1 MFTTV
6 AHSQFQLMNGDFSAR
21 CDAMASTI
29 VLFDESL
36 QQLLL

>member
-6 AHSQFQLMNGDFSAR
+6 AHSQFQYGDFSAR